1 MLLALSPAKTLDM
14 EAATPPLPTTLPRFI
29 PDSARLIAILRE
41 LAPPRLSSLMGISDR
56 LAVLNAQRYAAWS
69 EHFDA
74 ANSRPAILAFAG
86 DVYTGLDAAHL
97 APADLRWAQ
106 DHVVMLSGLYGV
118 LRPLDLMQ
126 AYRLEMGTRLDNPAG
141 RDLYAFWGS
150 RIADALREQ
159 LGSHRH
165 KVLLNLASE
174 EYFRAVD
181 RTALGLPV
189 IDVVFQEGD
198 GGRWRI
204 VGVHAKRARGL
215 MARWIIQQRADQPEQ
230 IQGFDS
236 EGYAWAPQASDAT
249 RWVFRRE
256 RRSA

>member
-14 EAATPPLPTTLPRFI
+14 DAATPPLPTTLPRFI
-29 PDSARLIAILRE
+29 PDSARLIDILRE
-41 LAPPRLSSLMGISDR
+41 MPPAQLGSLMGISDR

-97 APADLRWAQ
+97 SPDDLRWAQ

-126 AYRLEMGTRLDNPAG
+126 AYRLEMGTRLGNPEG
-141 RDLYAFWGS
+141 RDLYAFWGR
-150 RIADALREQ
+150 RIAESLREQ
-159 LGSHRH
+159 LASHRH
-165 KVLLNLASE
+165 QVLLNLASE
-174 EYFRAVD
+174 EYSRAVD
-181 RTALGLPV
+181 RDALGLPV

-215 MARWIIQQRADQPEQ
+215 MARWIVQHRADQPEQ
-230 IQGFDS
+230 IRDFDT
-236 EGYAWAPQASDAT
+236 EGYAWAPEASDAT
-249 RWVFRRE
+249 HWVFRRE
-256 RRSA
+256 RAGR